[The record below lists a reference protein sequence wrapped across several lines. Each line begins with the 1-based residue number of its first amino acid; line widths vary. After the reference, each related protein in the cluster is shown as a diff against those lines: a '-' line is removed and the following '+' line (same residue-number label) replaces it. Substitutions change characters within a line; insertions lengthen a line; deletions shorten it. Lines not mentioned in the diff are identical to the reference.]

1 MLPYRW
7 KADSADTLI
16 KVYTRPAAG
25 YGTRES
31 SWLPVT
37 AKTDL
42 KELYSALTSKIESS
56 VTLIENS
63 QELSTFVQVPA
74 PSTISLCQQCL
85 ACCATKNTYGK
96 FQSNL

>member
-1 MLPYRW
+1 LLPYRW

-42 KELYSALTSKIESS
+42 KELYSALTSKIESG

-74 PSTISLCQQCL
+74 PFNDISLPTMPGMLCNQKHL
-85 ACCATKNTYGK
+85 W
-96 FQSNL
+96 